1 MKKKGILLAAVIL
14 LSAAGLVQAQE
25 DELGVTLDV
34 TYLTRHIWRGF
45 DVYNNNTSAIQPS
58 IDIDFYGTGFGVTV
72 LSSRA
77 NASGFENAEELDIT
91 LYYYNS
97 LFEGETY
104 ATDYRVGWVY
114 YNYPDTPPSAQDM
127 QELFAEISWPEIC
140 PAGIVPSYTIALL
153 WPATSSS
160 GVAANGGWAHIFG
173 LGYDWMVSDLLPE
186 IPEQTLHLSAEL
198 VYNDGFAP
206 GAVGGVTGAAVDH
219 DWSHMLFGVSTDF
232 EVADNLTFT
241 PALYYQRSMDNSVNT
256 QDEFWV
262 GLGMKY
268 KF

>member
-1 MKKKGILLAAVIL
+1 MKKKGILLAVVIL
-14 LSAAGLVQAQE
+14 LSAAGLVEAQE
-25 DELGVTLDV
+25 GELGVTFDV
-34 TYLTRHIWRGF
+34 TYLSRYIWRGF
-45 DVYNNNTSAIQPS
+45 DVYNNNTSAIRPS

-97 LFEGETY
+97 LFEDETY

-114 YNYPDTPPSAQDM
+114 YDYPDNPSSALDM
-127 QELFAEISWPEIC
+127 QEFFAELSWPNIC
-140 PAGIVPSYTIALL
+140 PAGVVPSYTIARL
-153 WPATSSS
+153 WPATSNS
-160 GVAANGGWAHIFG
+160 GVAASGGWAHILG
-173 LGYDWMVSDLLPE
+173 LGYDWTVEGLLPE
-186 IPEQTLHLSAEL
+186 TPEQTLHLSAEL
-198 VYNDGFAP
+198 IYNDGFAP
-206 GAVGGVTGAAVDH
+206 GAIPAATGAAVDH

-232 EVADNLTFT
+232 EVANNVTFT
-241 PALYYQRSMDNSVNT
+241 PALYYQASMDNSVNT

-262 GLGMKY
+262 GLSVKY

>member
-1 MKKKGILLAAVIL
+1 MNMKKKGILLAAVIL

-25 DELGVTLDV
+25 GELGVTLDV
-34 TYLTRHIWRGF
+34 TYVSRYIWRGF

-58 IDIDFYGTGFGVTV
+58 IDIDFYVTGFGVNIW
-72 LSSRA
+72 SSRA

-104 ATDYRVGWVY
+104 ATDYRVGWLY
-114 YNYPDTPPSAQDM
+114 YNYPDNPPSALDM
-127 QELFAEISWPEIC
+127 QEFFAELSWPNIC
-140 PAGIVPSYTIALL
+140 PAGIVPSYTIIRM
-153 WPATSSS
+153 WPATSNSS
-160 GVAANGGWAHIFG
+160 VSSADGWIHIVG
-173 LGYDWMVSDLLPE
+173 LGYDWTVEGLLPE
-186 IPEQTLHLSAEL
+186 TQEQTLHLSADL
-198 VYNDGFAP
+198 VYNDGA
-206 GAVGGVTGAAVDH
+206 GGVAVDH

-241 PALYYQRSMDNSVNT
+241 PALYYQASMENTVNT

-262 GLGMKY
+262 GLSLKY